1 MKNLD
6 SIDCLKLIMAIAVIA
21 IHVSAVTGAAW
32 PPAFEWFIRLAVP
45 FFFITSGYLLAAKIS
60 GATAV
65 ENRTM
70 LRDRSLKLLRL
81 YAKWLLIYLPIA
93 IYYFICVSTRS
104 ATADLMRYFSMVL
117 IDGESPYAWPLWFIF
132 SMAIVLMLLSFATR
146 FKQMA
151 LAGLLIFALIYLIN
165 YVDITSIA
173 NPHLQTALKIFD
185 RLTVRTLG
193 GGMYV
198 CAGML
203 IYRYGATFARTW
215 FIPLTLIGISLL
227 LSFGEFPFSPLCGG
241 SGLFILG
248 LKIKLP
254 VSPVYLKI
262 RAASMWIYYIHMIV
276 LFPVIVIRNSTGYDL
291 NPYAVLIYGAV
302 ASSLLAWMLIRLQR
316 LPGFSRLSALIR

>member
-6 SIDCLKLIMAIAVIA
+6 SIDCLKLIMAFAVIA

-45 FFFITSGYLLAAKIS
+45 FFFITSGYLLAVKIS
-60 GATAV
+60 GTSAV

-104 ATADLMRYFSMVL
+104 VAGDFVRYFSMVL

-146 FKQMA
+146 LKQMA
-151 LAGLLIFALIYLIN
+151 AYGLIIFALIYLIN
-165 YVDITSIA
+165 YIDITSIT

-276 LFPVIVIRNSTGYDL
+276 LFPVIVIGNATGFFP
-291 NPYAVLIYGAV
+291 NPYMVLAGGIIVSTLPALGLISLQKRPRFSWL
-302 ASSLLAWMLIRLQR
+302 SSLIH
-316 LPGFSRLSALIR
+316 